1 MAKNRLE
8 SRMRKELQN
17 VPMPDKTWED
27 RIYALAMTELTDK
40 LPEDIP
46 KESGFSKSDIK
57 SHNNND
63 SNSTNYVGWWLSGI
77 LDTFASRTYT
87 PIALS
92 FLLLGGVMFLQP
104 LNSLYEQ
111 RVVANDAQTLNYL
124 EELVAFDP
132 GYDILAEG
140 GVDLSAN
147 ADALW
152 DDSWLLS
159 N

>member
-1 MAKNRLE
+1 MTENRKNTME

-17 VPMPDKTWED
+17 VPMPDKNWED
-27 RIYALAMTELTDK
+27 RIYSLA
-40 LPEDIP
+40 
-46 KESGFSKSDIK
+46 KSDLK
-57 SHNNND
+57 SNNND
-63 SNSTNYVGWWLSGI
+63 SKSTNYLNWWLSSI
-77 LDTFASRTYT
+77 LDTFASRTYA
-87 PIALS
+87 PIAVS

-111 RVVANDAQTLNYL
+111 RVATNDAQTLIYL

-132 GYDILAEG
+132 EYDILAEDS
-140 GVDLSAN
+140 VDLSAN

>member
-1 MAKNRLE
+1 MTEHRKNTME
-8 SRMRKELQN
+8 NRMREELQN
-17 VPMPDKTWED
+17 VPMPDKNWED
-27 RIYALAMTELTDK
+27 RIYALA
-40 LPEDIP
+40 
-46 KESGFSKSDIK
+46 KSDIK

-63 SNSTNYVGWWLSGI
+63 SKSTNDLGWRLSGI
-77 LDTFASRTYT
+77 LDTFASRTYV
-87 PIALS
+87 PIAMS

-111 RVVANDAQTLNYL
+111 RVAANDAQTLIYL

-132 GYDILAEG
+132 GYDILAED
-140 GVDLSAN
+140 GVDLNAN